1 VSLKGFSQVDTT
13 KIVLSSKVA
22 REVVKDLVRYDN
34 LKTINK
40 LQDSIIKYKDSEIIV
55 LKDLNT
61 LSDKIISNQ
70 TDIINKLSKNRL
82 KLDIRIGSNITNR
95 FQLYNTVRLNYSRFY
110 IGSFI
115 SVNNYLNYL
124 SYDYGVNL
132 EYKIF

>member
-1 VSLKGFSQVDTT
+1 LKGFSQVDTT

-95 FQLYNTVRLNYSRFY
+95 FQLYNTIRLNYSRFY

>member
-1 VSLKGFSQVDTT
+1 MSLKGFSQVDTT

-110 IGSFI
+110 IGSYI

-124 SYDYGVNL
+124 SYDYGVNV

>member
-1 VSLKGFSQVDTT
+1 MKGFSQVDTT

-95 FQLYNTVRLNYSRFY
+95 FQLYNTIRLNYSRFY

>member
-1 VSLKGFSQVDTT
+1 MKGFSQVDTT

-61 LSDKIISNQ
+61 LSDNIISNQ

>member
-1 VSLKGFSQVDTT
+1 MSLKGFSQVDTT

>member
-61 LSDKIISNQ
+61 LSDNIISNQ

>member
-1 VSLKGFSQVDTT
+1 MSLKGFSQVDTT

-95 FQLYNTVRLNYSRFY
+95 FQLYNTIRLNYSRFY

>member
-1 VSLKGFSQVDTT
+1 LKGFSQVDTT

-61 LSDKIISNQ
+61 LSDNIISNQ

>member
-1 VSLKGFSQVDTT
+1 LKGFSQVDTT

-110 IGSFI
+110 IGSYI

-124 SYDYGVNL
+124 SYDYGVNV

>member
-95 FQLYNTVRLNYSRFY
+95 FQLYNTIRLNYSRFY

>member
-110 IGSFI
+110 IGSYI

-124 SYDYGVNL
+124 SYDYGVNV

>member
-1 VSLKGFSQVDTT
+1 MSLKGFSQVDTT

-61 LSDKIISNQ
+61 LSDNIISNQ